1 MNISDKPITINIYSP
16 NVPNLSLVD
25 LIGLTMVAC
34 TDKGQP
40 EDIKEKIENLVVSYI
55 KQKKTIILAVMQS
68 KNDLETDIGLA
79 LIKKHNIEGQK
90 VIGVLTKPDLIN
102 VDNHIG
108 EYLTNNISKNLMLT
122 YGYYVVKNRNGQEMK
137 EMNILKGFEIE
148 KEYFANH
155 NEYKKLIYKDR
166 IGSQNLTN
174 SLSKILIT
182 SITEILPSVMI
193 ELVSLENKLN
203 VKLEKMGQE
212 LPTTKEGKMAFMNK
226 YISNFYYKFMDS
238 IESRGTVLNTGKL
251 MKDTFIDYRKE
262 LLDVKPFMNSKI
274 YNAEYFKNVMASFEG
289 NHMSFYT
296 PPIQILEACMTDA
309 RHKPIM
315 ALQDKSLR
323 CVDSVCELII
333 NLLRNITLQEEF
345 AQFPNMA
352 SNIMASLIDEI
363 ISKNKEK
370 SKLQIN
376 ELLKNESEYI
386 WTDSGEFVKDLAQVT
401 KPGTF
406 DLTVMIKFLE
416 GYFSAVKN
424 IVSHSVPKIVMSN
437 VIRDMESSILSF
449 LLHTTVTEDKIC
461 LLAQDPE
468 IEKQRAYYSDLKQ
481 RVLTI
486 KKGFKTN

>member
-1 MNISDKPITINIYSP
+1 
-16 NVPNLSLVD
+16 
-25 LIGLTMVAC
+25 
-34 TDKGQP
+34 
-40 EDIKEKIENLVVSYI
+40 
-55 KQKKTIILAVMQS
+55 
-68 KNDLETDIGLA
+68 
-79 LIKKHNIEGQK
+79 
-90 VIGVLTKPDLIN
+90 
-102 VDNHIG
+102 
-108 EYLTNNISKNLMLT
+108 
-122 YGYYVVKNRNGQEMK
+122 
-137 EMNILKGFEIE
+137 
-148 KEYFANH
+148 
-155 NEYKKLIYKDR
+155 
-166 IGSQNLTN
+166 
-174 SLSKILIT
+174 
-182 SITEILPSVMI
+182 
-193 ELVSLENKLN
+193 
-203 VKLEKMGQE
+203 
-212 LPTTKEGKMAFMNK
+212 
-226 YISNFYYKFMDS
+226 MDS

-376 ELLKNESEYI
+376 ELLKKESEYI

-401 KPGTF
+401 KTGTF

-461 LLAQDPE
+461 LLAQHPE